1 MYQIQP
7 RLWRGFHRPWIKHE
21 YIRYA
26 ANVLIN
32 VSYISIYENFEIS
45 SFKSKTSTLTVL
57 TSPPNIRFPLVEM
70 HEMPAVQNKYYLALA
85 CRSMHRCSN

>member
-1 MYQIQP
+1 M
-7 RLWRGFHRPWIKHE
+7 
-21 YIRYA
+21 
-26 ANVLIN
+26 ANVSIN

-45 SFKSKTSTLTVL
+45 SFKFKTSTLTVL

-85 CRSMHRCSN
+85 CRSMHRCSD